1 MSGKVQGNGSSIAA
15 VQISIFGPND
25 PNNGGTVLWRQ
36 EYSGDTGTV
45 DLSRA
50 PGFTWGDEIN
60 GFDTGRAG
68 TYWICVYA
76 TTQDGLGFR
85 DAVEKAVT
93 VKEKEKATFTVTYNA
108 NGGSGAP
115 GQASVKEGEDYW
127 ISSQE
132 PQRSGYVFRGWSTAK
147 SGAAE
152 YDPGDYIRIKSNLTL
167 YAVWSSAEKGH
178 WAAEYIQYIRELGLI
193 DDLGAEGFAPDTN
206 IDRATMIA
214 ALYRLSGDVCRQN
227 ANYQD
232 VPSNAWYADAVS
244 WAKEHG
250 VANGVSQT
258 EFAPNAS
265 ITREQ
270 MATMLY
276 RYALDAGC
284 VDERGN
290 DSDLTRFSD
299 YSSVNSWAQEA
310 MAWAVSIGLINGR
323 TEKTLVPQGTATRA
337 EAATI
342 LKRFNENILAE
353 RIAPS
358 ECDHIYANGVCEVC
372 GEPCRHFFDV
382 AACWDHDEP
391 GTQKVVRGSGKWEF
405 NSSAHWVISQ
415 TYKCVCTQCGSEIY
429 TDVAY
434 DDDEV
439 WASRTSHSFKY
450 KQYDESSHSIHCA
463 CGYMGYAAHSFEN
476 GVCKYCGYER
486 INESVASSVADSIQS
501 VLNGAM
507 FSDAADYPFAI
518 YEDYANSNGGTAL
531 YACLIVDNVENLS
544 DLKYIAE
551 SSGTSLEDL
560 NLDLARD
567 LRSISKMVDKM
578 DSTYYGESVKEAGGF
593 LEWITEG
600 LYNIVGEDWE
610 NYDSFKEA
618 YEVLRD
624 YLEEEYF
631 SPRSVFNYKY
641 AKGVAEKIKTM
652 QGDDRLI
659 LIHAYEHAMNR
670 HVDMEKWIQ
679 GMNKISDY
687 LDKFEIVVKV
697 VKGAFYIFGDYSE
710 ALDKLAILK
719 EATKQSLDK
728 NLPKAFQIYEEQC
741 NSTLLRALNY
751 AEEVT
756 WDKAEEALGTVW
768 KGMKL
773 ALLPVSGIASTCV
786 MFESV
791 TETKDG
797 LVTYAQTLL
806 AKKQSGEDVDESEL
820 REVLHALTDIRLYSC
835 DLAMTLTWNGG
846 SRDSLR
852 TLKGKMQNWHQQI
865 DDLVDIWFGS

>member
-1 MSGKVQGNGSSIAA
+1 M
-15 VQISIFGPND
+15 
-25 PNNGGTVLWRQ
+25 
-36 EYSGDTGTV
+36 
-45 DLSRA
+45 
-50 PGFTWGDEIN
+50 
-60 GFDTGRAG
+60 
-68 TYWICVYA
+68 
-76 TTQDGLGFR
+76 
-85 DAVEKAVT
+85 
-93 VKEKEKATFTVTYNA
+93 
-108 NGGSGAP
+108 
-115 GQASVKEGEDYW
+115 KEGKDYW
-127 ISSQE
+127 ISSQI
-132 PQRSGYVFRGWSTAK
+132 PQRSGYVFQGWSTIK
-147 SGAAE
+147 NGGVE
-152 YDPGDYIRIKSNLTL
+152 YDSGDYIQIKSNLTL
-167 YAVWSSAEKGH
+167 YAVWSSAEKEH
-178 WAAEYIQYIRELGLI
+178 WASEYIQYIRELGLI

-276 RYALDAGC
+276 RYALEAGC

-486 INESVASSVADSIQS
+486 INESVASSVADSIQR

-531 YACLIVDNVENLS
+531 YACLIVDNAMNLS
-544 DLKYIAE
+544 DLRYLAE
-551 SSGTSLEDL
+551 SSGVGFDET

-567 LRSISKMVDKM
+567 IRSLAKIIDSM
-578 DSTYYGESVKEAGGF
+578 DARYYVESFDEAASF
-593 LEWITEG
+593 FDWILEG
-600 LYNIVGEDWE
+600 LKKTTGFDKSGYDAIADF
-610 NYDSFKEA
+610 YDSLEETIEFESEISASVANGILKAIDDMPKADKKALIRA
-618 YEVLRD
+618 YE
-624 YLEEEYF
+624 
-631 SPRSVFNYKY
+631 
-641 AKGVAEKIKTM
+641 I
-652 QGDDRLI
+652 
-659 LIHAYEHAMNR
+659 AMDR
-670 HVDMEKWIQ
+670 HVNFEKWLQ
-679 GMNKISDY
+679 GMS
-687 LDKFEIVVKV
+687 KV
-697 VKGAFYIFGDYSE
+697 SEVMKKVDGVMDIIKDAQAAFYIFGDYSE

-719 EATKQSLDK
+719 KATENSNDR
-728 NLPKAFQIYEEQC
+728 NLPKAIAFHEKQY
-741 NSTLLRALNY
+741 NSTLLRALEY
-751 AEEVT
+751 AEQKGWEKMEDAFGV
-756 WDKAEEALGTVW
+756 VW
-768 KGMKL
+768 AGVKL
-773 ALLPVSGIASTCV
+773 ALLPVSGIASACV

-791 TETKDG
+791 TETKNG
-797 LVTYAQTLL
+797 LAVYAQSLL
-806 AKKQSGEDVDESEL
+806 AKKQRGENVDESEL
-820 REVLHALTDIRLYSC
+820 REVLHALVDIRLYSC
-835 DLAMTLTWNGG
+835 DLAMKLTWNGG